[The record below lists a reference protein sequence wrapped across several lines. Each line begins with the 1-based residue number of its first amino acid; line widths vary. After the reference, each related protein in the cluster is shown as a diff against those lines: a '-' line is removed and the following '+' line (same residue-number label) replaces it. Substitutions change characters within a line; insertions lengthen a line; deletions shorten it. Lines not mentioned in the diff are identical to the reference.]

1 MTNRYRGSIVKGCSR
16 KTGFKALA
24 AIAALLILD
33 ASTAQ
38 AAEPRKVRYV
48 DAHSHLFEDMRADE
62 TILAFRKAGIAG
74 VLIMWPDPYP
84 VRTLADQNPGYV
96 IPMLSISADKTV
108 LTDETAANFA
118 RARDQMG
125 FCGFGEFATR
135 LQSNGNMSDAA
146 SIADPRR
153 VKIYDVAA
161 AKATPVNMHVSLA
174 EADTVAAFENI
185 VKARPNTPF
194 VLNHGGLTAGPDLL
208 SRLLATYPNVYVELS
223 GRLTPP
229 TAQQPRPQ
237 SALAADGSLK
247 PEWQAMFERFPDR
260 FMFGMDVQSI
270 ASVQGI
276 PERLA
281 IARTAFA
288 ALSQQ
293 LEENIAFRN
302 VGRLMKGCSGLPIG

>member
-1 MTNRYRGSIVKGCSR
+1 MAIFQFGSIEKIRAPRTSVTTLIAVSLS
-16 KTGFKALA
+16 FAFA
-24 AIAALLILD
+24 ASI
-33 ASTAQ
+33 SQ

-62 TILAFRKAGIAG
+62 VIVAFRKAGVAG

-96 IPMLSISADKTV
+96 VPMLSISADKTV
-108 LTDETAANFA
+108 LTNETAATFA

-125 FCGFGEFATR
+125 FCGFGELATR
-135 LQSNGNMSDAA
+135 LQSNGDMSDAA

-153 VKIYDVAA
+153 LKIYDVAA
-161 AKATPVNMHVSLA
+161 EKGTPVNMHVSLDQA
-174 EADTVAAFENI
+174 ATVAAFEGI
-185 VKARPNTPF
+185 VAARPNTPF
-194 VLNHGGLTAGPDLL
+194 VLNHGGLTAGPELL
-208 SRLLATYPNVYVELS
+208 SRLLTTYRNVYVELS

-237 SALAADGSLK
+237 SALTAEGSLK
-247 PEWQAMFERFPDR
+247 PEWRTLLERFPDR

-281 IARTAFA
+281 IARAAFA
-288 ALSQQ
+288 ALPQQ

-302 VGRLMKGCSGLPIG
+302 VGRLMQGCSGLPIG